1 MIPKE
6 KEHTNTLIY
15 LHGLGSG
22 PDKYI
27 ERFDTGN
34 IAPSGF
40 KVVLPQAALR
50 ATTFLKG
57 QKVPSWFDIFKMD
70 GTSEYESNDGDIS
83 QNMD

>member
-1 MIPKE
+1 MEKEDLKYKLHNYTGFKRTSDKTVFLLPKE

-40 KVVLPQAALR
+40 KVVIP
-50 ATTFLKG
+50 
-57 QKVPSWFDIFKMD
+57 
-70 GTSEYESNDGDIS
+70 
-83 QNMD
+83 

>member
-1 MIPKE
+1 MQKEDLNQKLNNYIGFTRSHDKTVFLIPKE

-27 ERFDTGN
+27 ERFDSGN

-40 KVVLPQAALR
+40 KVVLP
-50 ATTFLKG
+50 
-57 QKVPSWFDIFKMD
+57 
-70 GTSEYESNDGDIS
+70 
-83 QNMD
+83 